1 MSPQRWLLSAV
12 LLLFPGLHAVAQPGD
27 AHGIRVRAAC
37 LLATP
42 SPRVLADLSCESAM
56 DCWRDPA
63 SMDVLDAETGKR
75 VGEGLKDLVYVD
87 AAGRLLAEPPMQG
100 TIRAIWTLGLSA
112 AAKPIRLQLVQG
124 DETAT
129 AAFEPAAECAALPAA
144 AVKRLSGG

>member
-12 LLLFPGLHAVAQPGD
+12 LLLAPGLHAVAQPGD

-37 LLATP
+37 LQGAPVPHLM
-42 SPRVLADLSCESAM
+42 ADLSCENAM

-63 SMDVLDAETGKR
+63 SIDVLDVQTGKR
-75 VGEGLKDLVYVD
+75 VGEGAKDLVYVD
-87 AAGRLLAEPPMQG
+87 ASGRLLAEPPMQG
-100 TIRAIWTLGLSA
+100 TIRAVWKLGLSES
-112 AAKPIRLQLVQG
+112 AKPGRLQLVQA

-129 AAFEPAAECAALPAA
+129 AAFEPASDCSGLPAA